1 MKLLELEIHNFR
13 GIRNLSINPDGK
25 NFLIYGPNGSGKS
38 AVVDAMD
45 FLLTGRISRMTGKG
59 TKGITLKKHGHHIDY
74 SAQDTDVKAMVQI
87 HGVEE
92 PIEIKRNLAS
102 PNELIC
108 DDSVKE
114 MINPVLELASRGQH
128 VLTRREIL
136 NYVNA
141 DSGTRG
147 KQIQSL
153 LKITDVEETRMKL
166 LKVRNTLKSNY
177 QAAKSSMN
185 TISAAINSNVGI
197 INFDEDKI
205 LDFVNLKRKILGG
218 TPIDELESDKLK
230 ENLEPQSLP
239 SDIGI
244 NTRLLKNDIDKLQ
257 IIKSDKNKEN
267 IRNID
272 LELRDLK
279 AEISFDHNMGDALDH
294 LRLTRLGLDLLGHEG
309 SCPLCDT
316 PWETD
321 NLKEHLKNKIE
332 VLTYAAENLDR
343 IIKLSDDLILEFNKV
358 LASLNEIIKSAEIL
372 ELKKEI
378 IILKNWINDLEIL
391 LSVLEGDNYP
401 DPRFNSHLIEV
412 VLAPVNLEVI
422 LDNIYSAAIEIS
434 PVPSDEQTAWDNLTK
449 LEENLKNYEMSTND
463 CLISFESYK
472 KGEILLNTF
481 LESRNSILNNLF
493 AEIKDRFVEL
503 YRQLHGFDE
512 MEFNALL
519 VSEGAGVDFK
529 VDFHGRGVNPPHALH
544 SEGHQDSMGICLYLA
559 LAERLTQGFI
569 DLIILDDVMMSVD
582 APHRREICNLL
593 ANFFKGRQFFIT
605 THDQT
610 WARQLQSEGV
620 ITSKNR
626 IEFSNWTIENG
637 PSMNILGDIWEV
649 IENDLDRN
657 DIPSAAA
664 KLRRG
669 SEEYFSQV
677 CASLQAPVRFKFNG
691 QYELGDLLSGAMSEY
706 KSQLKHAKTAANS
719 WGNSEEVYRLTE
731 IEDFSKIVFE
741 KINSERWVVNPAV
754 HFNEGADFTLED
766 FKPVVETFQ
775 DLFSIFQCNKCGTF
789 IHLVINGP
797 RAEAVKCNCGNITW
811 NLMDKNNKNI

>member
-1 MKLLELEIHNFR
+1 MKLLELKIHNFR
-13 GIRNLSINPDGK
+13 GIINLSIKPDGK

-38 AVVDAMD
+38 AVVDALD
-45 FLLTGRISRMTGKG
+45 FLLTGQISRMTGKG
-59 TKGITLKKHGHHIDY
+59 TKGITLKKHGHHVDY
-74 SAQDTDVKAMVQI
+74 SPEDSDIMAKVQI
-87 HGVEE
+87 HGFEE
-92 PIEIKRNLAS
+92 PVEIKRNLAT

-108 DDSVKE
+108 DDSVMDIIK
-114 MINPVLELASRGQH
+114 PVLELASRGQH

-153 LKITDVEETRMKL
+153 LKITDVEETRSKL
-166 LKVRNTLKSNY
+166 VKVRNTLKNNY
-177 QAAKSSMN
+177 DAARSSLN
-185 TISAAINSNVGI
+185 TISAAINSNIGI
-197 INFDEDKI
+197 KNFDEEKI
-205 LDFVNLKRKILGG
+205 LDFVNLNRKILGG
-218 TPIDELESDKLK
+218 IPLEELKSDILK
-230 ENLEPQSLP
+230 EDIAPQVLP
-239 SDIGI
+239 SDMGI
-244 NTRLLKNDIDKLQ
+244 NTQLLKNDLDNLQ
-257 IIKSDKNKEN
+257 NIKSDRNRKN
-267 IRNID
+267 IGNID
-272 LELRDLK
+272 FELRDLK
-279 AEISFDHNMGDALDH
+279 TKISSDHNIGDALDH
-294 LRLTRLGLDLLGHEG
+294 LKLTRLGLDLLGPEG

-316 PWETD
+316 LWETG
-321 NLKEHLKNKIE
+321 NLKDHLENKIE
-332 VLTYAAENLDR
+332 VLTDAAEKLDR
-343 IIKLSDDLILEFNKV
+343 MIKLSDNLILEVNHV
-358 LASLNEIIKSAEIL
+358 LAILYEITKSAEIL
-372 ELKKEI
+372 ELKEEI
-378 IILKNWINDLEIL
+378 NILKNWINDLDIF
-391 LSVLEGDNYP
+391 LSVLEDDKYP
-401 DPRFNSHLIEV
+401 DPKFNIHLVEV
-412 VLAPVNLEVI
+412 LLAPVNLPAI
-422 LDNIYSAAIEIS
+422 LDTIYSAAIEIS
-434 PVPSDEQTAWDNLTK
+434 PEPSKEQTAWDNLTR
-449 LEENLKNYEMSTND
+449 LEENLKNYEKSTND
-463 CLISFESYK
+463 CDKSFESYK

-503 YRQLHGFDE
+503 YRELHGIDEIEFD
-512 MEFNALL
+512 ALL

-620 ITSKNR
+620 IQSKNR

-637 PSMNILGDIWEV
+637 PSMNIMGDIWEGV
-649 IENDLDRN
+649 DYDLERN

-691 QYELGDLLSGAMSEY
+691 QYELGDLLSGAMNEY
-706 KSQLKHAKTAANS
+706 NSQLKHAKKAANS
-719 WGNSEEVYRLTE
+719 WGNTEELEKLKDIE
-731 IEDFSKIVFE
+731 IYSKGVFD
-741 KINSERWVVNPAV
+741 KINAERWLVNPAV
-754 HFNEGADFTLED
+754 HYNEGADFTLED
-766 FKPVVETFQ
+766 FKPVVETFH
-775 DLFSIFQCNKCGTF
+775 DLFSIFQCEKCGTF

-797 RAEAVKCNCGNITW
+797 RAEAVKCNCGHINW
-811 NLMDKNNKNI
+811 NLMDK